1 MAVMCRNF
9 TGTSIFSV
17 AEAAYGSA
25 DLDIALE
32 KLDAACT
39 SYWFFSGLS
48 PLGFQ
53 PAQLGLL
60 ICEPTHFF
68 VKSP

>member
-48 PLGFQ
+48 P
-53 PAQLGLL
+53 
-60 ICEPTHFF
+60 I
-68 VKSP
+68 V